1 MKGIGI
7 VPNWKKRENVEAI
20 LNRIVKFFQ
29 EKNVK
34 IYLPETPELPAQT
47 DADILPLPEF
57 VGKTDFLIVL
67 GGDGTILRVARQFSG
82 TNLPILG
89 VNLGQM
95 GFLAE
100 VEPPMLE
107 IALQK
112 LIDGKY
118 NVQHRLMLS
127 ARVFRDGRLVAEYT
141 ALNDVVISKGPFSRI
156 IYLDTYVND
165 KHLETYPSD
174 GIIIST
180 PTGSTGYSL
189 SAGGPIVNPSLE
201 VMIITPICP
210 HLLHHRTVIVASNER
225 VSIRPWT
232 RQAEVIITVD
242 GQEGFRLLDDDE
254 VQVTRA
260 PLSTPLIQLYGTDFY
275 TLLHR
280 KLAKVIYREPERM
293 KNNASP
299 AGSAKLGVD

>member
-7 VPNWKKRENVEAI
+7 VPNWKKKDDVEVMVARIVSFCRENNLLAYLAESEEHQNQEGVE
-20 LNRIVKFFQ
+20 V
-29 EKNVK
+29 
-34 IYLPETPELPAQT
+34 
-47 DADILPLPEF
+47 LPLHDF
-57 VGKTDFLIVL
+57 VGKADVVIVL

-107 IALQK
+107 TALK
-112 LIDGKY
+112 MLIEGNYK
-118 NVQHRLMLS
+118 VRHRMMLS
-127 ARVFRDGRLVAEYT
+127 ARVYRDDRPVAEYT
-141 ALNDVVISKGPFSRI
+141 ALNDIVISKGPFSRI

-165 KHLETYPSD
+165 KHLESYPSD
-174 GIIIST
+174 GIIVAT

-189 SAGGPIVNPSLE
+189 SAGGPIVNPALD

-210 HLLHHRTVIVASNER
+210 HLLHHRSVIVSSSER
-225 VSIRPWT
+225 VSIRTWT
-232 RQAEVIITVD
+232 RQAEVILTVD
-242 GQEGFRLLDDDE
+242 GQVGFTLQDDDI

-260 PLSTPLIQLYGTDFY
+260 PLTTPLIQLQGSDFY

-280 KLAKVIYREPERM
+280 KLMKVIQREPER
-293 KNNASP
+293 
-299 AGSAKLGVD
+299 V

>member
-7 VPNWKKRENVEAI
+7 VPNWKKKEEVEAMI
-20 LNRIVKFFQ
+20 TRIVAFCQKHDIQ
-29 EKNVK
+29 T
-34 IYLPETPELPAQT
+34 YLPESDEGEPQAGV
-47 DADILPLPEF
+47 DILPLQEF
-57 VGKTDFLIVL
+57 VGKTDLVIVL

-107 IALQK
+107 TALQ
-112 LIDGKY
+112 LVLDGNYKIR
-118 NVQHRLMLS
+118 HRLMLS
-127 ARVFRDGRLVAEYT
+127 ARVFRDDRPVAEYT
-141 ALNDVVISKGPFSRI
+141 ALNDIVISKGPFSRI

-165 KHLETYPSD
+165 KQLEEYPAD
-174 GIIIST
+174 GIIVAT

-189 SAGGPIVNPSLE
+189 SAGGPIVNPALD

-210 HLLHHRTVIVASNER
+210 HLLHHRSVIVDSSER

-232 RQAEVIITVD
+232 RQAEVILTID
-242 GQEGFRLLDDDE
+242 GQVGFQLQDDDV

-260 PLSTPLIQLYGTDFY
+260 PLTTPLIQLQGTDFY

-280 KLAKVIYREPERM
+280 KLAKVIRREPER
-293 KNNASP
+293 
-299 AGSAKLGVD
+299 V

>member
-7 VPNWKKRENVEAI
+7 VPNWKKKQEAEAI
-20 LNRIVKFFQ
+20 LNRIVAFCREQNTKL
-29 EKNVK
+29 
-34 IYLPETPELPAQT
+34 YLAQT
-47 DADILPLPEF
+47 AESAVKASVDILPLPEF
-57 VGKTDFLIVL
+57 VGKTDVVIVL

-82 TNLPILG
+82 SNLPILG
-89 VNLGQM
+89 INLGQM

-107 IALQK
+107 SALQM
-112 LIDGKY
+112 LLDGKY
-118 NVQHRLMLS
+118 DVQHRLMLS

-242 GQEGFRLLDDDE
+242 GQEGFKLHDHDE

-260 PLSTPLIQLYGTDFY
+260 PLTTPLIQLHGTDFY

-280 KLAKVIYREPERM
+280 KLHKVIYREPERM
-293 KNNASP
+293 
-299 AGSAKLGVD
+299 

>member
-7 VPNWKKRENVEAI
+7 VPNWKKKEEVEAMVA
-20 LNRIVKFFQ
+20 RIVAFCQ
-29 EKNVK
+29 ERSVTP
-34 IYLPETPELPAQT
+34 YLPESDELEPQPGVE
-47 DADILPLPEF
+47 ILPLQEF
-57 VGKTDFLIVL
+57 VGKTDFVIVL
-67 GGDGTILRVARQFSG
+67 GGDGTILRVARQLSG
-82 TNLPILG
+82 TNLPLLG

-107 IALQK
+107 AGLDMLLEGQYK
-112 LIDGKY
+112 
-118 NVQHRLMLS
+118 VRHRLMLS
-127 ARVFRDGRLVAEYT
+127 ARVFRDDRPVAEYT

-189 SAGGPIVNPSLE
+189 SAGGPIVNPALD

-210 HLLHHRTVIVASNER
+210 HLLHHRSVIVASHER
-225 VSIRPWT
+225 VSIHPWT
-232 RQAEVIITVD
+232 RQAEVILTVD
-242 GQEGFRLLDDDE
+242 GQVGFQLQDGDE

-260 PLSTPLIQLYGTDFY
+260 PLTTPLVQLHGTDFY

-280 KLAKVIYREPERM
+280 KLTKVIHREPERM
-293 KNNASP
+293 
-299 AGSAKLGVD
+299 

>member
-7 VPNWKKRENVEAI
+7 VLNWKKKKEAEAI
-20 LNRIVKFFQ
+20 LNRIVTFCQK
-29 EKNVK
+29 KS
-34 IYLPETPELPAQT
+34 IRLYLPQIAELPIQT
-47 DADILPLPEF
+47 SIDILPLPEF
-57 VGKTDFLIVL
+57 VGKTDFIIVL
-67 GGDGTILRVARQFSG
+67 GGDGTILRVACQFSG
-82 TNLPILG
+82 SNLPILG

-107 IALQK
+107 IALQM
-112 LIDGKY
+112 LLDGKY

-127 ARVFRDGRLVAEYT
+127 ARVFRDGKLVAEYT
-141 ALNDVVISKGPFSRI
+141 ALNDVVISRGPFSRI

-189 SAGGPIVNPSLE
+189 SAGGPIVNPALA

-242 GQEGFRLLDDDE
+242 GQEGFKLHDHDE

-260 PLSTPLIQLYGTDFY
+260 PLTTPLIQLHGTDFY

-293 KNNASP
+293 
-299 AGSAKLGVD
+299 

>member
-7 VPNWKKRENVEAI
+7 VPNWKKKDDVEIMVARIVSFCREN
-20 LNRIVKFFQ
+20 N
-29 EKNVK
+29 
-34 IYLPETPELPAQT
+34 LPAYLAESEEHQNQEGVEV
-47 DADILPLPEF
+47 LPLHDF
-57 VGKTDFLIVL
+57 VGKADVVIVL

-107 IALQK
+107 TALK
-112 LIDGKY
+112 MLMEGNYK
-118 NVQHRLMLS
+118 VRHRMMLS
-127 ARVFRDGRLVAEYT
+127 ARVYRDDRPVAEYT
-141 ALNDVVISKGPFSRI
+141 ALNDIVISKGPFSRI

-165 KHLETYPSD
+165 KHLESYPSD
-174 GIIIST
+174 GIIVAT

-189 SAGGPIVNPSLE
+189 SAGGPIVNPALD

-210 HLLHHRTVIVASNER
+210 HLLHHRSVIVSSSER
-225 VSIRPWT
+225 VSIRTWT
-232 RQAEVIITVD
+232 RQAEVILTVD
-242 GQEGFRLLDDDE
+242 GQVGFTLQDDDI

-260 PLSTPLIQLYGTDFY
+260 PLTTPLIQLQGSDFY

-280 KLAKVIYREPERM
+280 KLMKVIQREPER
-293 KNNASP
+293 
-299 AGSAKLGVD
+299 V

>member
-1 MKGIGI
+1 VKGIGI
-7 VPNWKKRENVEAI
+7 VPNWQKKKEVEAI
-20 LNRIVKFFQ
+20 LTRIITFCREQSIKL
-29 EKNVK
+29 
-34 IYLPETPELPAQT
+34 YLPEAAELEAQ
-47 DADILPLPEF
+47 AGVDILPLPDF
-57 VGKTDFLIVL
+57 VGKTDFVIVL
-67 GGDGTILRVARQFSG
+67 GGDGTILRAARHFSG
-82 TNLPILG
+82 ANLPILG

-189 SAGGPIVNPSLE
+189 SAGGPIVNPALE

-232 RQAEVIITVD
+232 RQAEVVITVD
-242 GQEGFRLLDDDE
+242 GQEGFRLHDHDE
-254 VQVTRA
+254 VHVTRA
-260 PLSTPLIQLYGTDFY
+260 PLTTPLIQLYGTDFY

-293 KNNASP
+293 
-299 AGSAKLGVD
+299 

>member
-7 VPNWKKRENVEAI
+7 VPNWKKKDDVEVMVA
-20 LNRIVKFFQ
+20 RIVSFCRGNNLLAYLAESEEHQGQ
-29 EKNVK
+29 EGV
-34 IYLPETPELPAQT
+34 EV
-47 DADILPLPEF
+47 LPLHDF
-57 VGKTDFLIVL
+57 VGKADVVIVL

-107 IALQK
+107 AALK
-112 LIDGKY
+112 MLMEGNYK
-118 NVQHRLMLS
+118 VRHRTMLS
-127 ARVFRDGRLVAEYT
+127 ARVYRDDRPVAEYT
-141 ALNDVVISKGPFSRI
+141 ALNDIVISKGPFSRI

-165 KHLETYPSD
+165 KHLESYPSD
-174 GIIIST
+174 GIIVAT

-189 SAGGPIVNPSLE
+189 SAGGPIVNPALD

-210 HLLHHRTVIVASNER
+210 HLLHHRSVIVSSSER
-225 VSIRPWT
+225 VSIRTWT
-232 RQAEVIITVD
+232 RQAEVILTVD
-242 GQEGFRLLDDDE
+242 GQVGFTLQDDDI

-260 PLSTPLIQLYGTDFY
+260 PLTTPLIQLQGSDFY

-280 KLAKVIYREPERM
+280 KLMKVIQREPER
-293 KNNASP
+293 
-299 AGSAKLGVD
+299 V